1 MARAVANDR
10 FVSVAL
16 SGAREAVARRVAEV
30 AREEIARVEARFSPS
45 STTVYVD
52 GREGAAID
60 RVVHVVHA
68 RFGYMGR
75 IVEAGLDILRT
86 TSPVESGEYQREHR
100 AFVEG
105 ETTTD
110 AARIASA
117 RRVVVSN
124 DVPYARI
131 VEVGVKG
138 RVPFS
143 KQAQVPREG
152 VYRHAARE
160 LRRRFGH
167 LADIE
172 FGWVGIDS
180 GSTISGSSSR
190 SLRFPCVSI
199 EARK

>member
-1 MARAVANDR
+1 MARAVASDT
-10 FVSVAL
+10 FISVAL
-16 SGAREAVARRVAEV
+16 QGARDAVSRRVAEV
-30 AREEIARVEARFSPS
+30 ARAEIARVEARFSPS
-45 STTVYVD
+45 STTVFVD
-52 GREGAAID
+52 GREGASLEQ
-60 RVVHVVHA
+60 VQHVVHA

-75 IVEAGLDILRT
+75 IIEAGLDILRT

-105 ETTTD
+105 EATTD

-117 RRVVVSN
+117 RRVVLAN
-124 DVPYARI
+124 EVPYARV
-131 VEVGVKG
+131 VEIGVKG

-167 LADIE
+167 LADVS

-180 GSTISGSSSR
+180 GATVSGTSSP
-190 SLRFPCVSI
+190 SLRFPCLSI
-199 EARK
+199 EARR